1 MLSSIEHEGEEYV
14 VTSIYKMCFE
24 ESQVETLVLPTQLER
39 IGDVYE
45 SFLHEGLGKLVSLE
59 IDESAPYY
67 KTIDGVLYGCL
78 EKDPHKLSLL
88 YIPCCKKGTLTLES
102 NVTTV
107 DDLYG
112 THNNGIREIIID
124 TQYPNFVKFRK
135 GFTFHF
141 PKLEK
146 VTLKKSSD
154 SYSYI
159 GDLLVDH
166 EHTAVFYPTNL
177 TGSYELPKCIT
188 SIASHCFA
196 HTKLTEIKLHN
207 NLTSIKWRAFAKSAI
222 ETINI
227 PDTVTSMEIGI
238 FSGCGNLKSIHLP
251 ANMQEIPDNMF
262 RECKNLQN
270 IDIPESVIKIGSHA
284 LDLASLEWT
293 ALIMKEDSHSVVTIH
308 NAKENVE
315 IADLSQYD
323 KRTKIEWNY
332 TETKEQQECQWVDE
346 LKKATST
353 GTISKEDKEA
363 LYKLG
368 QHMRKTTRDIDFDI
382 DSAIY
387 NVNKSKKRGSF
398 AI

>member
-1 MLSSIEHEGEEYV
+1 
-14 VTSIYKMCFE
+14 
-24 ESQVETLVLPTQLER
+24 
-39 IGDVYE
+39 
-45 SFLHEGLGKLVSLE
+45 
-59 IDESAPYY
+59 
-67 KTIDGVLYGCL
+67 
-78 EKDPHKLSLL
+78 
-88 YIPCCKKGTLTLES
+88 
-102 NVTTV
+102 
-107 DDLYG
+107 
-112 THNNGIREIIID
+112 
-124 TQYPNFVKFRK
+124 
-135 GFTFHF
+135 
-141 PKLEK
+141 
-146 VTLKKSSD
+146 
-154 SYSYI
+154 
-159 GDLLVDH
+159 
-166 EHTAVFYPTNL
+166 
-177 TGSYELPKCIT
+177 
-188 SIASHCFA
+188 
-196 HTKLTEIKLHN
+196 
-207 NLTSIKWRAFAKSAI
+207 
-222 ETINI
+222 
-227 PDTVTSMEIGI
+227 MEIGI